1 MSTRSEE
8 AEPLRG
14 GQRGTVTPEEL
25 ARAEWLGRL
34 LDDRFRIPGTGIRF
48 GLDAV
53 IGLIPGVGDWLTFLL
68 SLYPVHV
75 AWKAGVPLGALAR
88 MILNVLLDA
97 GIGTIPV
104 VGDLFDLFWKGN
116 RRNLDILAR
125 HRKMKWD

>member
-1 MSTRSEE
+1 MNIGPDN
-8 AEPLRG
+8 AEDARPAG
-14 GQRGTVTPEEL
+14 RGTVSPEEL

-68 SLYPVHV
+68 SLYPIHV

-88 MILNVLLDA
+88 MIFNVLLDA
-97 GIGTIPV
+97 GVGTIPV